1 MVTATCASYRLK
13 RLQTETDRTTE
24 QNVGGCFEENTEKK
38 GIVSVC
44 NDVGLYF
51 LYILYVYIY
60 IVQRVGKTVP
70 TASFV
75 LYKNNRIV
83 ISTQLSEESFLCCV
97 LLLYCCINV
106 PFV

>member
-1 MVTATCASYRLK
+1 MTA
-13 RLQTETDRTTE
+13 E
-24 QNVGGCFEENTEKK
+24 QNVGGCFEENTGKK

-44 NDVGLYF
+44 NDVGLYLCIYCIF
-51 LYILYVYIY
+51 IYLY
-60 IVQRVGKTVP
+60 IVQRVGKIVP

-83 ISTQLSEESFLCCV
+83 ISAHLSEESLLCCV
-97 LLLYCCINV
+97 YCCVNV